1 MLSKLVFLS
10 IQAKIVIILTRY
22 IENGYRFVRNRS

>member
-1 MLSKLVFLS
+1 MHSKLVFLS
-10 IQAKIVIILTRY
+10 IQVKIVIILTKY

>member
-1 MLSKLVFLS
+1 MRSKLVFLS

-22 IENGYRFVRNRS
+22 IKNGYRFVRNRS